1 MPPRNFYAITI
12 VALLS
17 ILCHVKADQT
27 RNGALVGETIALIER
42 FYVDD
47 VDEREL
53 LEAAMG
59 GLTKT
64 LDPYTQFIPP
74 AAYETFQNSIQQ
86 EFAGIGILID
96 QPEGMPVRVV
106 TPLVGSPALAAGFRP
121 KDEIVAVDGTDTSS
135 MQMDEVSRLLRGP
148 IGSKVLVRVRRAERQ
163 PADVSVEDDSIDGL
177 VGAGEET
184 PGDLAGAQS
193 NAEVGLGRVEEL
205 EFQVER
211 ESIQLESVSGDY
223 RDVHDSWVYQ
233 LRENPKIA
241 YVRLSGFGERT
252 TKELELVLKGIEE
265 DSVGLILDLRQNS
278 GGLLSAAVEVCDMF
292 LGEGRIVS
300 TRGRGVLDPRAA
312 ELARKDQV
320 TWDATPGTLVKPDF
334 PVYVL
339 IDGDSASAAEIVA
352 ACLQDHQRASI
363 VGTRSY
369 GKGSVQNVFDLESGR
384 SALKLTTARY
394 YRPSGEN
401 IHRGV
406 GDTEDQVWGV
416 LPDDGFEVPV
426 DEEQFRKI
434 LLRWELATY
443 PTFAKAPEENRTL
456 EKLREQDP
464 QLWRA
469 VEAILAEAAR

>member
-121 KDEIVAVDGTDTSS
+121 KDEIIAVDGTDTSS
-135 MQMDEVSRLLRGP
+135 MQMEEVSQLLRGP
-148 IGSKVLVRVRRAERQ
+148 IGSKVLVRVRRAEQRS
-163 PADVSVEDDSIDGL
+163 AKANIEDDSIDGSSD
-177 VGAGEET
+177 VVAADEI
-184 PGDLAGAQS
+184 
-193 NAEVGLGRVEEL
+193 LGRAEEL

-233 LRENPKIA
+233 LREDPKIA

-252 TKELELVLKGIEE
+252 TKELELVLKGIRE

-334 PVYVL
+334 PVCVL

-352 ACLQDHQRASI
+352 ACLQDHQRAII

-416 LPDDGFEVPV
+416 LPDAGFEVTV
-426 DEEQFRKI
+426 DEEQFRKT

-443 PTFAKAPEENRTL
+443 PTFAKAPEKKQTL
-456 EKLREQDP
+456 EDLREQDP

-469 VEAILAEAAR
+469 VETILAEVTP